1 MIVKFQRPIEIINN
15 CQAIYDED
23 ELKEAI
29 IWYSSRPVTR
39 IKTVY
44 MHGEYPAV
52 SIHEQKIHIHRLL
65 MMYWEKRQLDTKE
78 FVHHKNEN
86 KLCALRE
93 NLELMSS
100 SIHQSHHSKGRI
112 FSKEHREKIAESNR
126 RRKRVKKHRINLP
139 VPEIMNMVADG
150 MSISYIAK
158 HFKVD
163 RSTIRSRIH
172 EHPHLLN
179 LPGEVDHE

>member
-1 MIVKFQRPIEIINN
+1 MIVKFQKPIEIINN
-15 CQAIYDED
+15 CQAIYNEKD
-23 ELKEAI
+23 LKEAI

-44 MHGEYPAV
+44 MHGVYPAV

-93 NLELMSS
+93 NLELLPC
-100 SIHQSHHSKGRI
+100 SIHQSYHNKGKTL
-112 FSKEHREKIAESNR
+112 SKEHREKISESNR

-139 VPEIMNMVADG
+139 VPEIMSMVADG

-158 HFKVD
+158 HFEVD

-172 EHPHLLN
+172 DHPHLLN
-179 LPGEVDHE
+179 LPRESEEQ